1 MINITKGEGF
11 GRPLLEFTMSGKPVV
26 ASNWSGHKDFLPM
39 DKAIM
44 VGGKLTEVDDSVI
57 DDFIIKG
64 SKWFTS
70 NYSEVVEVMKI
81 MVRDYETFLE
91 NSEIL
96 RVENMTKFSLESST
110 KTFKDIMSPIFD
122 KPKQTK
128 LKLPQLKKIG
138 E

>member
-1 MINITKGEGF
+1 
-11 GRPLLEFTMSGKPVV
+11 
-26 ASNWSGHKDFLPM
+26 
-39 DKAIM
+39 M